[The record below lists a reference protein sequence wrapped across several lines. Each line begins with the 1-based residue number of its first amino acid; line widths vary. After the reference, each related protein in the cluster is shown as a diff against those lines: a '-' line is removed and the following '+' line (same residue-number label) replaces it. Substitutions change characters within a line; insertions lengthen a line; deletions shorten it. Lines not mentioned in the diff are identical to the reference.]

1 MSETPPRG
9 KRRRTEES
17 DTEGSGSVIE
27 VGRSI
32 TAKPPPVSEDTNG
45 RPEPMTDAGES
56 SVRHRMSSGGTGS
69 DESSCV

>member
-27 VGRSI
+27 AGKSI
-32 TAKPPPVSEDTNG
+32 TAKPLPISEDTNG

-56 SVRHRMSSGGTGS
+56 SVRHRINLVGNGS
-69 DESSCV
+69 DEASFV